1 MENSGIFELLVL
13 LFHYGEKAN
22 PNIHTF
28 FLFPLVKSKQQPIL
42 HKRLSIVM

>member
-13 LFHYGEKAN
+13 LFHYEEKAN

-28 FLFPLVKSKQQPIL
+28 LFGEIQTATYYAQKALNK
-42 HKRLSIVM
+42 M